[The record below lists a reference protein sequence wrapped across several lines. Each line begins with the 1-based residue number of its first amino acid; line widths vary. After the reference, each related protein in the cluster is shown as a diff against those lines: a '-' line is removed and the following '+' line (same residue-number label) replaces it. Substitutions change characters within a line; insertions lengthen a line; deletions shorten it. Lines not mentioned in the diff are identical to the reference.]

1 MHAWTLH
8 TILIMLTLRASFKN
22 YFSKPQNII
31 LVLLSVALFFLTMV
45 PLGSLVKESF
55 TVHAAEIPAIKG
67 SQMGDM
73 TFYHWGKVFSDKNS
87 QNIFY
92 KPILNSFV
100 VSIGSSATA
109 LIVGGMMAWLVT
121 RTDMKYKSAISGLF
135 MLPYMMPSWTL
146 ALAWRNIF
154 RNSYAGGS
162 IGLFTGLTGIEL
174 PNWFSYGSF
183 PIILAL
189 GIHYAPFAYILIGGV
204 LRNMDSNLEEA
215 AQLLHASRMKIL
227 MKVTFPI
234 TLPAVLSTILLVFS
248 SSFGSYAV
256 IVFLGA
262 ATKYQVLT
270 TQMFSKLNGTNPGI
284 GYVMSVI
291 MILIGVSI
299 LMINLLLTG
308 TRKSYTTI
316 TGKSSNFSLMRMRKM
331 RIPVSALVLVFVV
344 IIALAP
350 LVSFAVES
358 LAEVPGKYTLDNF
371 TLKYWIGEAVRNVN
385 DGEAGILRNKGVWE
399 ALGNTLM
406 ISVIVSAIAG
416 TVGILCGYA
425 TAKEKGTKMAT
436 LVTNLAFFPYLMPAL
451 AFGAIYLSMFSKQYG
466 PIPSLYGTVWILVL
480 AGSVKYLPFA
490 SRSGYNAMMQI
501 GNSIDEAAII
511 MDIPWWK
518 RMVKIIFPIQKTNFI
533 SGYLLPFISSMREYS
548 LYALLCVPST
558 RVLTTLLYAYNE
570 RGIDQYANAINL
582 LIVIIVV
589 CVNFLINKVTGA
601 SIDKGI
607 GG

>member
-1 MHAWTLH
+1 MVS
-8 TILIMLTLRASFKN
+8 LRYSFKN
-22 YFSKPQNII
+22 YFSKPQNVI
-31 LVLLSVALFFLTMV
+31 LVALSVLLFFLTLI
-45 PLGSLVKESF
+45 PLGSLIKESF
-55 TVHAAEIPAIKG
+55 TVHAAELPAIKG
-67 SQMGDM
+67 SVMGEL
-73 TFYHWGKVFSDKNS
+73 TPFHWNKVFADKNS
-87 QNIFY
+87 ANIFY
-92 KPILNSFV
+92 KPILNSFIISV
-100 VSIGSSATA
+100 GASATA
-109 LIVGGMMAWLVT
+109 LITGGMMAWLIT
-121 RTDMKYKSAISGLF
+121 RTDMKYKGAISGLF

-154 RNSYAGGS
+154 RNSYSGGA
-162 IGLFTGLTGIEL
+162 IGLFTAITGIEA
-174 PNWFSYGSF
+174 PNWISYGAF

-189 GIHYAPFAYILIGGV
+189 GIHYAPFAYILVGGV

-215 AQLLHASRMKIL
+215 AQLLHASRPKIL
-227 MKVTFPI
+227 TKVTFPI
-234 TLPAVLSTILLVFS
+234 TLPAILSTILLVFS

-256 IVFLGA
+256 IVFLGS

-270 TQMFSKLNGTNPGI
+270 TQMFSKLNGTNPGV

-291 MILIGVSI
+291 MIAIGVTI

-316 TGKSSNFSLMRMRKM
+316 TGKSSNFSLLRMKKLRSL
-331 RIPVSALVLVFVV
+331 ISTLV
-344 IIALAP
+344 IIFVLIVAVAP
-350 LVSFAVES
+350 LLSFAVES
-358 LAEVPGKYTLDNF
+358 LSEVSGNYTLENF
-371 TLKYWIGEAVRNVN
+371 TLKYWIGASERNAN
-385 DGEAGILRNKGVWE
+385 NGEAGILRNVNVWG
-399 ALGNTLM
+399 ALWNTLK
-406 ISVIVSAIAG
+406 ISAIVSLIAG
-416 TVGILCGYA
+416 SIGILSGYA
-425 TAKEKGTKMAT
+425 TAKAKGTKMAT
-436 LVTNLAFFPYLMPAL
+436 LLSNLAFFPYLMPAL

-466 PIPSLYGTVWILVL
+466 PFPSLYGTVWILIL

-501 GNSIDEAAII
+501 GNSIEEAAII
-511 MDIPWWK
+511 LDIPWWK
-518 RMVKIIFPIQKTNFI
+518 RMCSIIFPIQKTNFI

-589 CVNFLINKVTGA
+589 CVNLFINKVTGA